1 MEGFDDIRVGCPPW
15 RLELMASSNRILY
28 SRLVIFLPSDW
39 PANTASTV
47 TVVLL
52 LPTSVSAVR
61 QSGSI
66 LLACNVSI
74 VHFTT
79 GAPALLQT
87 PFPLLLPGKDEDFIK
102 FEGAEDDDGSVGG
115 SGYAPGP
122 GSGR

>member
-1 MEGFDDIRVGCPPW
+1 MEGFYDVRVGCSPW

-28 SRLVIFLPSDW
+28 SRLVLVLPSDW
-39 PANTASTV
+39 SANTASTV

-74 VHFTT
+74 VHCTT
-79 GAPALLQT
+79 GAPALLKT
-87 PFPLLLPGKDEDFIK
+87 PFPFLLPGKDEDCIK
-102 FEGAEDDDGSVGG
+102 FEDVEDDEGSVGG
-115 SGYAPGP
+115 SSHAPGP